1 MWVMG
6 CDSASPSPWQTV
18 VRMPRALFMK
28 KQVQWRIAEWIG
40 GEPGT
45 MGDTEMRSSSNQTRR
60 PTDEPRNKLPSQQQ
74 SQAAS
79 KGIDQDHERG
89 IIMKTANRNRGQSL
103 VELSV
108 GLIFIMTIMAGI
120 VDVGRGLFAQVVLL
134 DAAEEG
140 AMYGSSMPTDAQAIE
155 SRVRDNSEGL
165 VDLADLENVLVTVE
179 YPGGACAGHILRV
192 RVDHTMM
199 ITTPFLGTIL
209 GSQSFPLSATAE
221 SMILAPE
228 CN

>member
-1 MWVMG
+1 
-6 CDSASPSPWQTV
+6 
-18 VRMPRALFMK
+18 
-28 KQVQWRIAEWIG
+28 
-40 GEPGT
+40 
-45 MGDTEMRSSSNQTRR
+45 MRKMSNQTPR
-60 PTDEPRNKLPSQQQ
+60 PTDEPRNELRSQQDP
-74 SQAAS
+74 QAAS
-79 KGIDQDHERG
+79 TGIDQDNERG
-89 IIMKTANRNRGQSL
+89 IIMQASKRNRGQSL
-103 VELSV
+103 VELSA
-108 GLIFIMTIMAGI
+108 GLVFIMTMMAGI

-165 VDLADLENVLVTVE
+165 VDLADLENVQVSVE

-192 RVDHTMM
+192 RVEHTMM

-221 SMILAPE
+221 SLILAPE